1 MQALFI
7 TAPSTPLR
15 LPGSG
20 PLTASAPDDGPITV
34 AIFQFSQ

>member
-7 TAPSTPLR
+7 TAPSTSLR
-15 LPGSG
+15 LPGSDS
-20 PLTASAPDDGPITV
+20 LTASASNDGPITV

>member
-7 TAPSTPLR
+7 AASSTSPL

-20 PLTASAPDDGPITV
+20 PLTAVTPDDGPVTV